1 MSDEQLARWQAGT
14 AAGRTVPAAPPP
26 APMDESRRSAL
37 NAAKLAALVTGR
49 WGAGERERH
58 AFGGGAALTGS
69 DDGRP
74 TAWVLVEGVAG
85 RALGPALLWAE
96 RHGAEQLHLIV
107 DPTTAT
113 ADSGGRPDAGA
124 AGTLARQAGYLDEP
138 VPRVWRVAG
147 TALAPAEPS
156 ALGRPLAA
164 PSPSNI
170 VDLLIDGGLEVV
182 VEGGMVRGE
191 INGLE
196 VARIVSGSSTA
207 GVPLDAPL
215 LEVGVGKA
223 DRELTAMLHGE
234 LDPVDQLD
242 RVIEIVRRHRRAGAP
257 RHPLNQLVPERWLR
271 AVLVR
276 EPELVGLSA
285 LRPAEGAHA
294 RANLRERGIAV
305 ARGEAPDGTTV
316 VVACSV
322 GVAPDLVPLAA
333 DARAAIEVG
342 ARLVLAVPARDDL
355 PGNRRL
361 AGRLHPPATVTP
373 IPGDWRR

>member
-1 MSDEQLARWQAGT
+1 MSDEQFARWQAGT
-14 AAGRTVPAAPPP
+14 AAGRSAPTAPTR

-37 NAAKLAALVTGR
+37 NAAKLAALVAGR

-58 AFGGGAALTGS
+58 AFGGGAALTGPDEARS
-69 DDGRP
+69 
-74 TAWVLVEGVAG
+74 TAWVLVEGVPR

-113 ADSGGRPDAGA
+113 AEPGAGPHADAL
-124 AGTLARQAGYLDEP
+124 GTLARQAAYLDEP
-138 VPRVWRVAG
+138 VPQVWRVTG
-147 TALAPAEPS
+147 TTLAPAEP
-156 ALGRPLAA
+156 APLGEPPPAPA
-164 PSPSNI
+164 PSDL
-170 VDLLIDGGLEVV
+170 VDLLVDAGLEVV
-182 VEGGMVRGE
+182 AEGGMLRGE

-196 VARIVSGSSTA
+196 VARIVSGTSTA

-234 LDPVDQLD
+234 LAPVDQLD
-242 RVIEIVRRHRRAGAP
+242 RVIEIVRRHRRGGAP

-276 EPELVGLSA
+276 EPGLVGLTA

-294 RANLRERGIAV
+294 RANLRESDIAV
-305 ARGEAPDGTTV
+305 ARGETPDGTTV
-316 VVACSV
+316 VVACAV

-333 DARAAIEVG
+333 DARAAIDPG
-342 ARLVLAVPARDDL
+342 ARLVLALPARDDL

-361 AGRLHPPATVTP
+361 AGRLRPPATVTP